1 MESGAEVS
9 GAWLLLAQ
17 VAALD
22 PSAPSWEFLQVLALS
37 PHARLSSRGI
47 SCSAMSTASYHA
59 LSTV

>member
-17 VAALD
+17 LAALD

-37 PHARLSSRGI
+37 KRTLLFSTGTLLPCNI
-47 SCSAMSTASYHA
+47 SQ
-59 LSTV
+59 LF